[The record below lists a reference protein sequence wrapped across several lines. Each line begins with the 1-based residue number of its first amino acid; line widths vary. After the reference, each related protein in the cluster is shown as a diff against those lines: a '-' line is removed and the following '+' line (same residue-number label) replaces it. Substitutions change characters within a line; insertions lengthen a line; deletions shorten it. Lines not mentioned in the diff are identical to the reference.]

1 VKRIGWWA
9 AVALVPV
16 FTLGAAGCGGGDE
29 KASSPPVAAT
39 TSGAGES
46 EGAEEAEEES
56 TPADAVAEISEV
68 RDRLDHALEEYREG
82 EADEAEEIV
91 GDAYLEH
98 FEKVEHPLG
107 ERDHELME
115 DIELLVSTTIRNRI
129 KDWVPVATVEKLVDE
144 AKTKLDRA
152 EALLQ
157 EG

>member
-9 AVALVPV
+9 AVALVLV
-16 FTLGAAGCGGGDE
+16 FTLAAAGCGGSDE
-29 KASSPPVAAT
+29 KASSPPVAT
-39 TSGAGES
+39 TSGSGES
-46 EGAEEAEEES
+46 EGDEEAEGES

-115 DIELLVSTTIRNRI
+115 EIELLVSTTIRNRI
-129 KDWVPVATVEKLVDE
+129 KDGVPVATVEKLVDE

-157 EG
+157 AS